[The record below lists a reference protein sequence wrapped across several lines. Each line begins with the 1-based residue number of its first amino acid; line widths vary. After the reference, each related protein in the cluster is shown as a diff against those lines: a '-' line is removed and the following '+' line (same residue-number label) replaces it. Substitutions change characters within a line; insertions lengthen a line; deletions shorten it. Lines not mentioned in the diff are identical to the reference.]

1 MRLDTRSGAVRKTA
15 GLALAI
21 NFALA
26 ASLLA
31 QQPTFRSGSVTTVSV
46 FATVTDEANRLVP
59 DLVQEDFEILDND
72 KVQDITV
79 FDNDIR
85 PISVVVMLD
94 TSGSMTASI
103 KLLKEA
109 SEQFLIR
116 LLPEDRGLVG
126 AFNDKIEI
134 GSEFTN
140 NRDQLISD
148 VRDLDY
154 GNATRLYDAIDE
166 SLNSLKDIEGRK
178 VVLVFTDGDDT
189 GSRIGRGR
197 VLERARSEEVMIYA
211 IGLESEMFDGV
222 RMVRSRPDSGLRGL
236 AEETGGGYFELKKT
250 ADLGP
255 TFSRVAQELHSQYVL
270 GFNAKQ
276 LDGKVHKL
284 TLKTKRPGTKGR
296 ARRSYLASPSPG
308 AQSR

>member
-1 MRLDTRSGAVRKTA
+1 MGLDTRSGAARRTA
-15 GLALAI
+15 GLALAL
-21 NFALA
+21 NFVLA
-26 ASLLA
+26 ATLVA
-31 QQPTFRSGSVTTVSV
+31 QQPTFRTGQVTTVSI
-46 FATVTDEANRLVP
+46 FTTVTDESNRLVP
-59 DLVQEDFEILDND
+59 DLTREDFEVFDND
-72 KVQDITV
+72 KLQELTV

-109 SEQFLIR
+109 AEQFLIR
-116 LLPEDRGLVG
+116 LLPEDRGMVG
-126 AFNDKIEI
+126 AFNDKIEF
-134 GSEFTN
+134 GGEFTS
-140 NRDQLISD
+140 NRDQLISE

-154 GNATRLYDAIDE
+154 GNATRLYDGIDE
-166 SLNSLKDIEGRK
+166 SLNMLKGIEGRR

-189 GSRIGRGR
+189 GSRTGRGR
-197 VLERARSEEVMIYA
+197 VLERARNEEVMVYA

-222 RMVRSRPDSGLRGL
+222 RVVRTRPDGGLRGI

-250 ADLGP
+250 ADLGG

-284 TLKTKRPGTKGR
+284 TLKTKKPGTKSR
-296 ARRSYLASPSPG
+296 ARRSYLASASPSG
-308 AQSR
+308 QSR